1 MSKRKQRRRTKRRPI
16 NVLASALTTFGL
28 YCGIASIFYSIS
40 ALLADSEL
48 FTKAPALLDDSTD
61 MRKFAAT
68 LIFFAMIFDMLDGTV
83 AKLTRTTSEFG
94 KQLDSLC
101 DLVSFGVAPGVL
113 VFTAFLEKSLTEGS
127 VTAPI
132 GSVLAVIFVICGALR
147 LARYNVYQAA
157 HRDYFTGLPIPAAG
171 VTIASFV
178 LFRIYFDMG
187 DIALWI
193 LGPMTVLLSYLMVST
208 LRYPK
213 DKMKSMVL
221 APGNA
226 LQLLALIV
234 LAIAA
239 FDYASARSPA
249 IVLFPASLMY
259 VMVGIVDLLYATIR
273 RRPLHEPDPT
283 PGEQP
288 PHP

>member
-1 MSKRKQRRRTKRRPI
+1 MTKNRRKRRFRRRPI
-16 NVLASALTTFGL
+16 NVLASALTTVGL

-40 ALLADSEL
+40 ALLAASPL
-48 FTKAPALLDDSTD
+48 FTKAPVLLDSPTD

-113 VFTAFLEKSLTEGS
+113 IFSAFLDKSLQDGG
-127 VTAPI
+127 VTAPL
-132 GSVLAVIFVICGALR
+132 GSVLAVIYVICGALR
-147 LARYNVYQAA
+147 LARYNVYQSTR
-157 HRDYFTGLPIPAAG
+157 RDYFTGLPIPAAG
-171 VTIASFV
+171 VTIASFM
-178 LFRIYFDMG
+178 LFRTYFAMG

-193 LGPMTVLLSYLMVST
+193 LAPMTLALSYLMVST

-213 DKMKSMVL
+213 DKMKALVL

-249 IVLFPASLMY
+249 IVLFPATLMY
-259 VMVGIVDLLYATIR
+259 VFVGIVDYVVGVVR
-273 RRPLHEPDPT
+273 HRPAPEPEPT
-283 PGEQP
+283 PTEEHHG
-288 PHP
+288 